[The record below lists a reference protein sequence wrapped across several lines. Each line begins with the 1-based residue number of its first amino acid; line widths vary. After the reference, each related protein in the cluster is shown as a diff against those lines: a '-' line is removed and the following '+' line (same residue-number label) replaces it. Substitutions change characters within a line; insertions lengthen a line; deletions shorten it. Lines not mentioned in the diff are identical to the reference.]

1 MNIAPKPPL
10 ARQGQQL
17 ASHGRYGDTQ
27 LVHMNPYEVQGLA
40 AMSPTGQLTKNPVT
54 GQPEAFLPMLA
65 PIIGSVVGK
74 AALGKAIGSGLA
86 GAIGSGLATWAQTGD
101 FEKGVISGVTGFG
114 LGKVLGAGTDVV
126 NQDTAAALQN
136 VDAAQQAVQTAGTDV
151 LEAKQMIPTE
161 AMIAEAT
168 TPPMSVD
175 PFDPSNL
182 RFQQAAAFSPEQT
195 AYASSSGGFRLSSGR
210 TRSRSSECHCWRY
223 V

>member
-40 AMSPTGQLTKNPVT
+40 SMSPTGQLTKNPVT

-74 AALGKAIGSGLA
+74 AALGKAVGSGLA

-114 LGKVLGAGTDVV
+114 LGKVLGAGTDAV
-126 NQDTAAALQN
+126 N
-136 VDAAQQAVQTAGTDV
+136 
-151 LEAKQMIPTE
+151 
-161 AMIAEAT
+161 
-168 TPPMSVD
+168 
-175 PFDPSNL
+175 
-182 RFQQAAAFSPEQT
+182 PE
-195 AYASSSGGFRLSSGR
+195 
-210 TRSRSSECHCWRY
+210 

>member
-74 AALGKAIGSGLA
+74 AALGKAVGSGLA
-86 GAIGSGLATWAQTGD
+86 GAN
-101 FEKGVISGVTGFG
+101 KP
-114 LGKVLGAGTDVV
+114 KV
-126 NQDTAAALQN
+126 
-136 VDAAQQAVQTAGTDV
+136 
-151 LEAKQMIPTE
+151 
-161 AMIAEAT
+161 
-168 TPPMSVD
+168 
-175 PFDPSNL
+175 
-182 RFQQAAAFSPEQT
+182 
-195 AYASSSGGFRLSSGR
+195 
-210 TRSRSSECHCWRY
+210 
-223 V
+223 